1 MGGHPTFLGH
11 LPDHLLL
18 YKRASSLHFFTP
30 HTSHFSRLTLSS
42 RPLADQTEFGREG
55 EIRNGREEER
65 KLGE

>member
-30 HTSHFSRLTLSS
+30 HTSHFSRQTSSS
-42 RPLADQTEFGREG
+42 RPLAVQREFGREG
-55 EIRNGREEER
+55 QLRKSREEER
-65 KLGE
+65 SLGE

>member
-1 MGGHPTFLGH
+1 MGSHPTSYRRPPGH
-11 LPDHLLL
+11 LLP
-18 YKRASSLHFFTP
+18 YKNPSSLHFFTP